1 MIAIRGLGIEHQPIG
16 QLGHP
21 VDLVGDRAQLFVE
34 GDPLQT
40 LRVLGEGLLAVD
52 IPEKTRVRQ
61 AGGEHLAV
69 AVDHACAAVFG
80 LDIGGAD
87 EGVGEFALVVLADE
101 IFLVHAGGELDR
113 LGRNLKEV
121 FLEPPEQRDG
131 PLSEAG
137 VLDDQP
143 FILDQLEGSFGRN
156 LGSAR
161 TDQVL
166 PFLVIDDHMRG
177 AQFHR
182 IIFSIADGDVAG
194 MVEAVAER
202 DRARGDAMYLAVDH
216 IVAQQ
221 RNDSR

>member
-1 MIAIRGLGIEHQPIG
+1 M
-16 QLGHP
+16 
-21 VDLVGDRAQLFVE
+21 E

-40 LRVLGEGLLAVD
+40 LGVFGEGLLAVD
-52 IPEKTRVRQ
+52 VPEETRVRQ
-61 AGGEHLAV
+61 AGGEDLAV
-69 AVDHACAAVFG
+69 AVDHARAAVLR

-87 EGVGEFALVVLADE
+87 EGVGEFALCILADE
-101 IFLVHAGGELDR
+101 ILLIHARSKLDR
-113 LGRNLKEV
+113 LGRHLEEIL
-121 FLEPPEQRDG
+121 LEPSEQWNG
-131 PLSEAG
+131 PFGETG
-137 VLDDQP
+137 VLDHQP
-143 FILDQLEGSFGRN
+143 LVLDQLEAGFRSNPGC
-156 LGSAR
+156 AR

-216 IVAQQ
+216 IVPQQ